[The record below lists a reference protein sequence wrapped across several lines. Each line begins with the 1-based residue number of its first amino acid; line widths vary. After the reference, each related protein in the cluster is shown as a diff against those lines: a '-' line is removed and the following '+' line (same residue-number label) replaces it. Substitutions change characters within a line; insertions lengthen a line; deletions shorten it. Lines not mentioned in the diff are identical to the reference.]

1 VDRVDRGAVCE
12 KLFKIHNSA
21 FFLGLVD
28 AIMLALGLLW
38 SKTSLLKTANVG
50 DSVMWMEK
58 LSYGVLRVLTPL
70 GPRYLNPSLL
80 QRLYLLWIFRN
91 FETLPVKVLSQ
102 RQQRRIDGMCARYGF
117 LSVLERGV
125 MDTPLLGTLEQRP
138 PVAPARAHEQSVS
151 DAVSPFATDV

>member
-1 VDRVDRGAVCE
+1 M
-12 KLFKIHNSA
+12 S
-21 FFLGLVD
+21 
-28 AIMLALGLLW
+28 
-38 SKTSLLKTANVG
+38 G

-70 GPRYLNPSLL
+70 GPRYLNPSFW

-102 RQQRRIDGMCARYGF
+102 RQQRRIESMCARYGF
-117 LSVLERGV
+117 VSVLERGV

-138 PVAPARAHEQSVS
+138 PVAPARTPELSVS
-151 DAVSPFATDV
+151 DAVSPFAADI